1 MKVSINVDCTPIE
14 ARLLLGLPDVQP
26 IQAAMLKQMEDKMSG
41 AMNFLDPEALARQW
55 APIGMQSLEQFQK
68 LLFSAA
74 RMAAGGG
81 VADEFTARTKGET
94 PDKP

>member
-1 MKVSINVDCTPIE
+1 MKLTINVDCTPLE

-26 IQAAMLKQMEDKMSG
+26 IQTTMMKQMEEKMAG
-41 AMNFLDPEALARQW
+41 AMNILDPEALARQW

-68 LLFSAA
+68 LLFGAA
-74 RMAAGGG
+74 RMAASASEDFAQRAKPA
-81 VADEFTARTKGET
+81 VP